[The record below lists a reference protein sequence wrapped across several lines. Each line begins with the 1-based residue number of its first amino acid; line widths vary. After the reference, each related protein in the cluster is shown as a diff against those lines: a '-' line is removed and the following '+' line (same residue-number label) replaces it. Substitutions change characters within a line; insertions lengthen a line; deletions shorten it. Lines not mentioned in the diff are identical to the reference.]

1 MCKCKM
7 CGDVYSAEDL
17 REIREMG
24 EEYSKKP
31 FLCPDC
37 FDRFNRLD
45 SEDQME
51 LLLNNFRRA
60 ERCRKSLFLR

>member
-7 CGDVYSAEDL
+7 CGDVYSVEDL
-17 REIREMG
+17 RELREMG
-24 EEYSKKP
+24 EEYNRKP

-37 FDRFNRLD
+37 FDEFNRLD

-51 LLLNNFRRA
+51 LLLSDFRRA
-60 ERCRKSLFLR
+60 ERC

>member
-17 REIREMG
+17 RELREMG
-24 EEYSKKP
+24 EKYNRKP

-37 FDRFNRLD
+37 FDEFNRLD

-51 LLLNNFRRA
+51 LLLNDFRRA
-60 ERCRKSLFLR
+60 EKC